1 MMDDAAPDGLALDP
15 RVVVWVSETGGVAV
29 RHPAPGVAVDAAF
42 LAACPPGAR
51 VMAAADLPEA
61 DDLFDAWRLD
71 PEGTITI
78 DLPTARAAWRQRLDA
93 AALAAARDRTDRVA
107 IGLAPLVTQDA
118 FLATLVEL
126 RRAIEAATT
135 LVNLRA
141 VRVEEVSAMAR
152 DEGLARAA

>member
-1 MMDDAAPDGLALDP
+1 MTEDAVPDGLVLDP
-15 RVVVWVSETGGVAV
+15 RVVVWASETGGVAV

-78 DLPTARAAWRQRLDA
+78 DLPTARAAWRRRLDA
-93 AALAAARDRTDRVA
+93 AALAAARDRADRMA
-107 IGLAPLVTQDA
+107 IGLASLVTQDA
-118 FLATLVEL
+118 FLATLAEM

-135 LVNLRA
+135 LADLRA
-141 VRVEEVSAMAR
+141 VRVEAVSEMVL
-152 DEGLARAA
+152 G